1 MTDYWRSCQY
11 LEEQLHEA
19 KRENTELKERIEELE
34 RESDMYMRFWE
45 EVEYQMRE
53 LRQEYL
59 A

>member
-1 MTDYWRSCQY
+1 MTNYWNSCVW
-11 LEEQLHEA
+11 LEEQLEEA
-19 KRENTELKERIEELE
+19 RNEIAELKEQIEELE
-34 RESDMYMRFWE
+34 RESEMHKRFWE

>member
-11 LEEQLHEA
+11 LEELLDEVR
-19 KRENTELKERIEELE
+19 RENDELKERIEELE
-34 RESDMYMRFWE
+34 RESDMYRRFWE

>member
-11 LEEQLHEA
+11 LEEELDEV
-19 KRENTELKERIEELE
+19 KRENAELKERIEELE

>member
-1 MTDYWRSCQY
+1 MTDYWSSCQY
-11 LEEQLHEA
+11 LEELLDEER
-19 KRENTELKERIEELE
+19 RENDELKERIEELE

-45 EVEYQMRE
+45 ECEYQMRE

>member
-11 LEEQLHEA
+11 LEELLDEVR
-19 KRENTELKERIEELE
+19 RENDELKERIEELE
-34 RESDMYMRFWE
+34 CESDMYRRFWE

>member
-11 LEEQLHEA
+11 LEEQLDEA
-19 KRENTELKERIEELE
+19 KRENAELKERIEELE

>member
-11 LEEQLHEA
+11 LEELLDEER
-19 KRENTELKERIEELE
+19 RENDELKERVEELE